1 MGAGSLFA
9 LRPGFVMRFAVL
21 LRWILPAA
29 LLLAGC
35 SSDKKDTYTER
46 SVEDLYNSGMNQL
59 LDERYAAAAKS
70 FDEVE
75 RQHPYSVWATKAQ
88 LMAAYSLYEAGK
100 YDDSI
105 SAAERFI
112 QLHPGHRDI
121 AYAYYLK
128 ALDYYVQIADV
139 ARDQKNTEQ
148 AMTALGEVVRRFPD
162 SKYGRDARLK
172 IDLARDHLAGKEME
186 IGRWYERQGSYLAA
200 INRFRRVVDQYQTT
214 THVPEALHRLTECY
228 LALGLTDEAR
238 KTAAVLG
245 YNYPGSEWY
254 SDSYALLRKEPTSL
268 ASAGGSDAASKDAD
282 PRPAK
287 DDNQGWFS
295 RIVGS
300 VTSLF

>member
-1 MGAGSLFA
+1 MYC
-9 LRPGFVMRFAVL
+9 LRHF
-21 LRWILPAA
+21 RWIPVAA
-29 LLLAGC
+29 LLLLAAC
-35 SSDKKDTYTER
+35 ASDKKDTYVEKP
-46 SVEDLYNSGMNQL
+46 VEDLYNAAMNQL
-59 LDERYAAAAKS
+59 FDEDYQKAAKS

-88 LMAAYSLYEAGK
+88 LMSAYSLYEAGK

-105 SAAERFI
+105 VAADRFI

-121 AYAYYLK
+121 AYAYYIK

-139 ARDQKNTEQ
+139 GRDQKTTEQ
-148 AMTALGEVVRRFPD
+148 AMSALAEVVRRFPD

-200 INRFRRVVDQYQTT
+200 INRFKHVVDDYQTT

-228 LALGLTDEAR
+228 LALGLTDEAK

-245 YNYPGSEWY
+245 YNYPGSAWY
-254 SDSYALLRKEPTSL
+254 GDAYALMQTEPTAL
-268 ASAGGSDAASKDAD
+268 ASAGDAKGTTKSASAAPQDQSD
-282 PRPAK
+282 
-287 DDNQGWFS
+287 GWLS

-300 VTSLF
+300 VTSFF